1 MFLPLQ
7 LFPPL
12 LLLPTAINCCPLIPK
27 LLMNF
32 DLLSRHMAS
41 KLPLMTPSLNSFL
54 KKTLISSYLTVLT
67 LSIFLSTFNFDGLK
81 DAHAVPIL
89 KSLQL
94 DREDFKSYR
103 PVSLLSFV
111 SKLTER
117 VVHKRI
123 TDYLSANNLH
133 VPSQYGYKRHH
144 S

>member
-1 MFLPLQ
+1 
-7 LFPPL
+7 
-12 LLLPTAINCCPLIPK
+12 
-27 LLMNF
+27 
-32 DLLSRHMAS
+32 
-41 KLPLMTPSLNSFL
+41 MTPSLNSFL

-67 LSIFLSTFNFDGLK
+67 LSIFLSTSNFDGLK
-81 DAHAVPIL
+81 DAHVVPIL

-94 DREDFKSYR
+94 DREDYKSYC

-123 TDYLSANNLH
+123 TDYLSSNNLH